1 MALDLSRSVYAYSAT
16 NLTHAAPLAVF
27 HSPHARY
34 STFYIRCAVSP
45 DSRYLATGSSSGDM
59 FMWDT
64 EGYGTPEEAV
74 RVKGHTREVSGLD
87 WGHESVRRAFAPSSL
102 SRPHPASR
110 SSGRTV
116 PHRRTRSL
124 EGLALTLPSPRA
136 QLATCSDDNLVRFWR
151 SDPTLSRVRRAAG
164 TADWQD
170 DHEGWR
176 LRDRWSGEV
185 MDAA

>member
-110 SSGRTV
+110 
-116 PHRRTRSL
+116 
-124 EGLALTLPSPRA
+124 PRA
-136 QLATCSDDNLVRFWR
+136 VGQCRTGAL
-151 SDPTLSRVRRAAG
+151 DPLKG
-164 TADWQD
+164 
-170 DHEGWR
+170 
-176 LRDRWSGEV
+176 LR
-185 MDAA
+185 